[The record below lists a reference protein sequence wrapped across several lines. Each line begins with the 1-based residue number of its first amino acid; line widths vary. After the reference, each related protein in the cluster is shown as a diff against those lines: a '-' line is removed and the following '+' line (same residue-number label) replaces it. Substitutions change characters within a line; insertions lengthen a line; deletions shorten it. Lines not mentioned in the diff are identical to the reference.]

1 MTWVQFFDLLYEAL
15 TRKEKDALRNIRR
28 EYEKVARDTT
38 SELGAIFSRL
48 ADGKLSMQDVRTVR
62 RLQRLE
68 QRLTASALRLGKYNR
83 TVISKLL
90 DESYELS
97 YGMLAYALDMAVE
110 RTLEGKSPSLPQLL
124 ALNDENG
131 IEKLRLNQSL
141 EKSRDKVTKGIQ
153 QAIQQGLTDGATF
166 QQTASSVQRV
176 FEMDYNRAVTI
187 TETEVHRIREKGTND
202 KAQDALRQ
210 GIVMKKRWNNVG
222 DERVRRSNKAN
233 HRTLQGQER
242 GLKEPFDL
250 GFGITAQYPG
260 SSGTPQNDI
269 RCRCFASYEVEG
281 IRELSIADNQQA
293 LLRDYEAWKAE

>member
-1 MTWVQFFDLLYEAL
+1 MTWVQFFDLLYEVL

-28 EYEKVARDTT
+28 EYEKVARDIT

-48 ADGKLSMQDVRTVR
+48 EDGKLSMQDIRTVR

-176 FEMDYNRAVTI
+176 FEMDYNRAATI

-202 KAQDALRQ
+202 KAQMHC
-210 GIVMKKRWNNVG
+210 VKV
-222 DERVRRSNKAN
+222 
-233 HRTLQGQER
+233 
-242 GLKEPFDL
+242 
-250 GFGITAQYPG
+250 
-260 SSGTPQNDI
+260 SS
-269 RCRCFASYEVEG
+269 
-281 IRELSIADNQQA
+281 
-293 LLRDYEAWKAE
+293 